1 MINDDIPPV
10 ADTQP
15 ETQPDSQSMEHLL
28 AGQDY
33 SFEQPQRGDIRT
45 GTVVWVGPNE
55 IVVDIGVKRE
65 GVVNVRDIERLRTE
79 GMMDSITVG
88 TEIPVYIVKPEDQD
102 GNLVVSIYLARRES
116 GWQVAKDY
124 QTDQKIYE
132 SQVSGYNKGGLVVP
146 FEGLSGF
153 VPASQVVGLP
163 RRMSEEERMER
174 LAQQV
179 GRPIVV
185 HIIEVDRK
193 RKRLVMSE
201 ESAQRVWREQRRKE
215 IMDSLAVGQVVH
227 GVVRSLTNF
236 GAFVDLGGVDG
247 LIHLSELSWQ
257 AVKHPNQ
264 VVRAG
269 DEVDVSI
276 VHLDAEHGK
285 IGLSLRQLQPDPWTV
300 VERTFAVGQRV
311 AGTVTNLV
319 DFGAFVRLENGIEGL
334 VHVSELADTEINH
347 PGEAVARGR
356 NYVFEIIR
364 IDPERRR
371 IGLSLR
377 RVPPAEREPATS

>member
-1 MINDDIPPV
+1 MINDDMPPV
-10 ADTQP
+10 SEAQS
-15 ETQPDSQSMEHLL
+15 DSQTMENLL

-33 SFEQPQRGDIRT
+33 TFEQPQRGDIRN

-55 IVVDIGVKRE
+55 IGVDIGVKRE
-65 GVVNVRDIERLRTE
+65 GVVNAREIERLRAE
-79 GMMDSITVG
+79 GLLDSITIG
-88 TEIPVYIVKPEDQD
+88 TELPVYVVKPEDQD
-102 GNLVVSIYLARRES
+102 GNIAVSIYLARREA
-116 GWQVAKDY
+116 GWQVAKEY
-124 QTDQKIYE
+124 QASQKIYE

-163 RRMSEEERMER
+163 RNMSEEERMQR

-185 HIIEVDRK
+185 QVIEVDRK
-193 RKRLVMSE
+193 RKRLVLSE
-201 ESAQRVWREQRRKE
+201 EMAQRAWREQRRRE
-215 IMDSLAVGQVVH
+215 IISGLAVGQVVH
-227 GVVRSLTNF
+227 GVVRSLTHF

-257 AVKHPNQ
+257 PVRHPNQ
-264 VVRAG
+264 VVRVG
-269 DEVDVSI
+269 DEVDGSI
-276 VHLDAEHGK
+276 VHLDPESGK

-300 VERTFAVGQRV
+300 VESTFAVGQRV
-311 AGTVTNLV
+311 RGTVTNLV
-319 DFGAFVRLENGIEGL
+319 EFGAFVRLDNGIEGL
-334 VHVSELADTEINH
+334 VHISELADTEINH
-347 PGEAVARGR
+347 PGQVVARGQS
-356 NYVFEIIR
+356 YVFEVIR

-377 RVPPAEREPATS
+377 RVPPAERQPAAS

>member
-1 MINDDIPPV
+1 MINDDMPPV
-10 ADTQP
+10 S
-15 ETQPDSQSMEHLL
+15 ETQPDSQTMENLL

-33 SFEQPQRGDIRT
+33 TFEQPQRGDIRT

-55 IVVDIGVKRE
+55 IGVDIGVKRE
-65 GVVNVRDIERLRTE
+65 GIVNARDIERLRAE
-79 GMMDSITVG
+79 GLMDSITIG
-88 TEIPVYIVKPEDQD
+88 TELPVYIVKPEDQE
-102 GNLVVSIYLARRES
+102 GNIVVSIYLARREA
-116 GWQVAKDY
+116 GWHVAKEY
-124 QTDQKIYE
+124 QSSQKIYE

-163 RRMSEEERMER
+163 RHMSEEERMQR

-185 HIIEVDRK
+185 QIIEVDRK

-201 ESAQRVWREQRRKE
+201 ELAQRAWREQRRRE
-215 IMDSLAVGQVVH
+215 IMGSLAVGQVVH

-257 AVKHPNQ
+257 PVKHPNQ
-264 VVRAG
+264 VVRVG

-276 VHLDAEHGK
+276 LHLDPESGK

-311 AGTVTNLV
+311 HGTVTNLV
-319 DFGAFVRLENGIEGL
+319 DFGAFVRLDNGVEGL
-334 VHVSELADTEINH
+334 VHISELADTEINH
-347 PGEAVARGR
+347 PGQVVARGQS
-356 NYVFEIIR
+356 YVFEIIR

-377 RVPPAEREPATS
+377 RVPPSERQPAAS

>member
-1 MINDDIPPV
+1 
-10 ADTQP
+10 
-15 ETQPDSQSMEHLL
+15 MEHLL
-28 AGQDY
+28 AGQEY
-33 SFEQPQRGDIRT
+33 AFEQPQRGDIRT

-88 TEIPVYIVKPEDQD
+88 TEIPVYVVKPEDQD
-102 GNLVVSIYLARRES
+102 GNLVVSIYLARREAA
-116 GWQVAKDY
+116 WQVAKDY
-124 QTDQKIYE
+124 QTAQKVYE

-163 RRMSEEERMER
+163 RRMSEEERMQR

-201 ESAQRVWREQRRKE
+201 ESAQRTWREQRRKE
-215 IMDSLAVGQVVH
+215 IMDHLAVGQVVH

-285 IGLSLRQLQPDPWTV
+285 IGLSLRALQPDPWTL
-300 VERTFAVGQRV
+300 VERTFTVGQRV
-311 AGTVTNLV
+311 TGTVTNLV

-334 VHVSELADTEINH
+334 VHVSELGDTDISH

-356 NYVFEIIR
+356 AYVFEIIR

-377 RVPPAEREPATS
+377 RVPPGEREPTAN